1 MSDTT
6 HGNRLSA
13 EEEAILRQ
21 VATRASGQAW
31 GIAVGALCGLGL
43 CVATVI
49 LVLRG
54 GPNPGPHLGLLGA
67 YFPGFEVTW
76 TGSLP
81 GLLYG
86 ALTGYLV
93 GRTVAGLYNRLLT

>member
-1 MSDTT
+1 MARGD
-6 HGNRLSA
+6 GLSA
-13 EEEAILRQ
+13 EERALLQQ
-21 VATRASGQAW
+21 VTARASGQAW

-43 CVATVI
+43 CAATVV
-49 LVLRG
+49 LVIRG

-67 YFPGFEVTW
+67 YFPGFQVTW
-76 TGSLP
+76 TGSLL

-93 GRTVAGLYNRLLT
+93 GRVVAGLYNRLLS